1 MIESIEWSVIVAGI
15 GVVLFAGVV
24 RGFTGF
30 GYSAI
35 SIALLSFLIDP
46 VLVVPLVLM
55 MEVAASAW
63 MLRAVWNDCDF
74 KWLGWTLFGMVIGT
88 PVGVWAL
95 SFLPADNTKIIL
107 YVTLAILA
115 LAGFAQNREIIPKLV
130 APVAVVGLLAGVG
143 NGLAG
148 VAGMIAAL
156 FMISANMKGESVR
169 ASMVLLFFFADIY
182 ALIWAGWFG
191 LLEWRQVQLLAIFLI
206 PLIVS
211 ISIGSWGFK
220 KFGAGNY
227 KNIALGLIFSIA
239 ILGLSQLIF

>member
-1 MIESIEWSVIVAGI
+1 MIESIGWGVIFAGI

-35 SIALLSFLIDP
+35 SVALLSLLIEP
-46 VLVVPLVLM
+46 SLVVPLVLM
-55 MEVAASAW
+55 MEVAASGW
-63 MLRAVWNDCDF
+63 MLRAVWDDCDF
-74 KWLGWTLFGMVIGT
+74 KWLGWTLLGMVVGT

-107 YVTLAILA
+107 YITLAILA
-115 LAGFAQNREIIPKLV
+115 LAGFAQNRQIIPKLV
-130 APVAVVGLLAGVG
+130 APIAAVGLLAGIG

-169 ASMVLLFFFADIY
+169 ASMVMLFFFADIY

-191 LLEWRQVQLLAIFLI
+191 LLEWGQFQLLAIFLI
-206 PLIVS
+206 PLFVS
-211 ISIGSWGFK
+211 ISIGSWGFRK
-220 KFGAGNY
+220 YGVGNY
-227 KNIALGLIFSIA
+227 KNIALGLIFAIA
-239 ILGLSQLIF
+239 LLGLSQLLF